1 MQKLTNFITSN
12 RQLPILDEI
21 FITDKGLVYKD
32 LTYVTNE
39 QKQVEYIGAAARETA
54 RKQKIADTEQLIK
67 TIQEHIVIHGKKS
80 SKIKEKQKRVANTP
94 KRTVLDN
101 LESKNE
107 LLDKNLSRLA
117 NEVDIVQNELEKLNL
132 NEPTHPIF
140 NDYSFAELQKM
151 YMTFNEKTIRLIHI
165 FNEVNSYSLEIEPKT
180 KRIDES
186 ISNIE
191 KYNKEL
197 VELKEKEAKLK
208 KEIEELEQ
216 DDYYGSLLEEKRTL
230 AIKRDQVDSEQQE
243 AFERHGALLSKHNTE
258 VETNNKLRKN
268 YEFKNEAFRKTN
280 EKIEERISE
289 LDTFTLEKSSKID
302 GKILDDFNYEASFER
317 YEALEIPK
325 TEYSNYLKSLLNN
338 LTYPILKNK
347 EDNTKVTHA
356 EQMKILE
363 TDINTGFV
371 TTQKMFE
378 SAKNNLT
385 ADIFP
390 IIKRKHKSV
399 KESLQKLKEYTEDN
413 KTSMLQFFVEYQL
426 DDKHAHKP
434 HAIDDIEAQNE
445 LMSNIN
451 DKILEFINKSSEIVE
466 TSTIEAMI
474 LEELEP
480 SEWYDISIE
489 YINNNKPR
497 KVLTTDDVSSFST
510 GERFRAYYT
519 PLLAL
524 YDILKSQ
531 MRQDAPFIILMDEA
545 FDTLDEKQVKYILNS
560 INTVSDLFIV
570 TVPKGGLPMVEKTT
584 RIDIIQL
591 KKEELPGSGVITY
604 ALRNNLFEEIENE

>member
-1 MQKLTNFITSN
+1 MQKLTTFITSN
-12 RQLPILDEI
+12 RKLPILDEI

-39 QKQVEYIGAAARETA
+39 QKQVEYIGAAAREAA
-54 RKQKIADTEQLIK
+54 RQQKIAETEQLIK
-67 TIQEHIVIHGKKS
+67 SNQEKILNLGDKS
-80 SKIKEKQKRVANTP
+80 SKIKKKQKHVADTP
-94 KRTVLDN
+94 KRKILDK

-107 LLDKNLSRLA
+107 VLDKNLARLA
-117 NEVDIVQNELEKLNL
+117 DEVNFVQNELEKLNL
-132 NEPTHPIF
+132 NKQTHPIL
-140 NDYSFAELQKM
+140 NDYSFTELQKM
-151 YMTFNEKTIRLIHI
+151 YMTFNEKTSRLLHI
-165 FNEVNSYSLEIEPKT
+165 NNDLASYSLEVEPKT
-180 KRIDES
+180 EKIKES
-186 ISNIE
+186 ISSIE
-191 KYNKEL
+191 KYTSEL
-197 VELKEKEAKLK
+197 SELKEKEAKLK

-216 DDYYGSLLEEKRTL
+216 DDYYGSLLEEKKTL
-230 AIKRDQVDSEQQE
+230 TIKRDQVDAEQRE
-243 AFERHGALLSKHNTE
+243 AFEKHGALLSKHNAE
-258 VETNNKLRKN
+258 VETNNKLRKE
-268 YEFKNEAFRKTN
+268 YEFKNETFSKTN
-280 EKIEERISE
+280 EKVEERINE
-289 LDTFTLEKSSKID
+289 LDTFTLEKSSKVE
-302 GKILDDFNYEASFER
+302 GKILDDFNYEESFER
-317 YEALEIPK
+317 YGALEIPK
-325 TEYSNYLKSLLNN
+325 TEYSDYLKSLLND
-338 LTYPILKNK
+338 LKYPILKNK
-347 EDNTKVTHA
+347 EDNTKVSHI

-363 TDINTGFV
+363 DDINTGFV

-390 IIKRKHKSV
+390 IIKHKHKSV

-451 DKILEFINKSSEIVE
+451 DKVLEFINKSSEVVE

-474 LEELEP
+474 LEEFEP

-591 KKEELPGSGVITY
+591 KKEELPGGGVITY
-604 ALRNNLFEEIENE
+604 ALRNNLFEEIEND

>member
-39 QKQVEYIGAAARETA
+39 QKQVEYIGAAAREAA
-54 RKQKIADTEQLIK
+54 RQQKIVETEQLIK
-67 TIQEHIVIHGKKS
+67 SNQEKILNLDDKS
-80 SKIKEKQKRVANTP
+80 SKIKKKQKKVADTP
-94 KRTVLDN
+94 KRTTLDN

-140 NDYSFAELQKM
+140 NDYSFSELQKM
-151 YMTFNEKTIRLIHI
+151 YMTFNEKTTKLAHI
-165 FNEVNSYSLEIEPKT
+165 NDDLKSYSLEVEPKT
-180 KRIDES
+180 EKIKES

-191 KYNKEL
+191 KYTSEL
-197 VELKEKEAKLK
+197 AELKEKEAKLK

-216 DDYYGSLLEEKRTL
+216 DDYYGSLLDEKETL
-230 AIKRDQVDSEQQE
+230 ADKLDQVAGEQQE

-258 VETNNKLRKN
+258 VETNNKLRK
-268 YEFKNEAFRKTN
+268 EFQSKQESFGKTHEILNEMIQK
-280 EKIEERISE
+280 
-289 LDTFTLEKSSKID
+289 LDIFKLEKSSKVD
-302 GKILDDFNYEASFER
+302 KNILDEFNYEEALER
-317 YEALEIPK
+317 YECPDIPK
-325 TEYSNYLKSLLNN
+325 TAYSDHLKSIIGN
-338 LTYPILKNK
+338 LKYPILKNK
-347 EDNTKVTHA
+347 EDNTKVTHT

-363 TDINTGFV
+363 VDINTGFV

-390 IIKRKHKSV
+390 IIKRKHKAV
-399 KESLQKLKEYTEDN
+399 LESLQKLKEYTEDN
-413 KTSMLQFFVEYQL
+413 KTAMLRFFVEYKL

-434 HAIDDIEAQNE
+434 AAIEDIDAQNE
-445 LMSNIN
+445 LMSDVNT
-451 DKILEFINKSSEIVE
+451 KVLEFISNSKEVVE
-466 TSTIEAMI
+466 TSVIEDII
-474 LEELEP
+474 LAELEP

-489 YINNNKPR
+489 YINNNAPR
-497 KVLTTDDVSSFST
+497 AVLTTKVVSKFST

-524 YDILKSQ
+524 YDILKTQ
-531 MRQDAPFIILMDEA
+531 MREDAPFVILMDEA
-545 FDTLDEKQVKYILNS
+545 FDTLDEKQIKYILNS
-560 INTVSDLFIV
+560 INTISDLFIV

-584 RIDIIQL
+584 RIDIVQL
-591 KKEELPGSGVITY
+591 KKQELPGGGVITY

>member
-39 QKQVEYIGAAARETA
+39 QKQVEYIGAAAREQA
-54 RKQKIADTEQLIK
+54 RQQKIADTEQLIK
-67 TIQEHIVIHGKKS
+67 IIQEQIVIHGEKS
-80 SKIKEKQKRVANTP
+80 SKIKEKQKRVVDIP
-94 KRTVLDN
+94 KRTTLDN
-101 LESKNE
+101 LEFKNE

-117 NEVDIVQNELEKLNL
+117 NEVDTVQNKLEKLNL

-165 FNEVNSYSLEIEPKT
+165 FNEENSYSLEIEPKT
-180 KRIDES
+180 EKIKES
-186 ISNIE
+186 ISDIE
-191 KYNKEL
+191 KYTSEL
-197 VELKEKEAKLK
+197 AELKEKEAKLK

-230 AIKRDQVDSEQQE
+230 TIKRDQVDSEQQE

-258 VETNNKLRKN
+258 VENNNKLRKN
-268 YEFKNEAFRKTN
+268 YEFKNEAYSKTN

-289 LDTFTLEKSSKID
+289 LDTFTLEKSSKVD
-302 GKILDDFNYEASFER
+302 GKILEDFNYEASFER

-325 TEYSNYLKSLLNN
+325 TEHSDYLKSLLKN

-356 EQMKILE
+356 KQMKILE
-363 TDINTGFV
+363 VDINTGFV

-390 IIKRKHKSV
+390 IIKCKHKSV

-451 DKILEFINKSSEIVE
+451 DKVLEFINKSSEVVE

-531 MRQDAPFIILMDEA
+531 MRQDAPFIILMDET

-591 KKEELPGSGVITY
+591 KKEELPDGGVITY

>member
-1 MQKLTNFITSN
+1 MQKLTTFITSN

-32 LTYVTNE
+32 LTYITNE
-39 QKQVEYIGAAARETA
+39 QKQVEYIGAAAREAA
-54 RKQKIADTEQLIK
+54 RKQKIRDTEQLIL
-67 TIQEHIVIHGKKS
+67 INQEEIIILGQKLS
-80 SKIKEKQKRVANTP
+80 RIKEKQKIVANTP
-94 KRTVLDN
+94 KRTTLDK

-107 LLDKNLSRLA
+107 LLDKNLTRLA
-117 NEVDIVQNELEKLNL
+117 NEVAFVQNELEKLNL
-132 NEPTHPIF
+132 NEPTHPIL
-140 NDYSFAELQKM
+140 NDYSFAELQKI
-151 YMTFNEKTIRLIHI
+151 YMTFNEKTNRLRHI
-165 FNEVNSYSLEIEPKT
+165 NNDLENYSLEIEPKT
-180 KRIDES
+180 EKIKES

-191 KYNKEL
+191 KYDNEL
-197 VELKEKEAKLK
+197 AELKEQEAKLK
-208 KEIEELEQ
+208 KEIEELER
-216 DDYYGSLLEEKRTL
+216 DDYYGSLLKEKETL
-230 AIKRDQVDSEQQE
+230 SHKRDQIEGEYQE
-243 AFERHGALLSKHNTE
+243 ANKTYGALLSKHNTE
-258 VETNNKLRKN
+258 VENNNKLRKE
-268 YEFKNEAFRKTN
+268 YEFKNETFTKTN
-280 EKIEERISE
+280 ERIEERINE
-289 LDTFTLEKSSKID
+289 LDTFTLEKSSKVD
-302 GKILDDFNYEASFER
+302 GKILDDFNYEESFER
-317 YEALEIPK
+317 YETLEIPK
-325 TEYSNYLKSLLNN
+325 TEYSDYLKSLLNN

-347 EDNTKVTHA
+347 EDNTKVSHIDM
-356 EQMKILE
+356 MKQLE
-363 TDINTGFV
+363 IDINTGFV

-390 IIKRKHKSV
+390 IIKHKHKNV

-413 KTSMLQFFVEYQL
+413 KTSMLRFFVEYQL

-434 HAIDDIEAQNE
+434 HAIDDIETQNE

-451 DKILEFINKSSEIVE
+451 DKVLEFINKSPEVVE

-489 YINNNKPR
+489 YINNNQSR
-497 KVLTTDDVSSFST
+497 AVLTTDDVSKFST

-524 YDILKSQ
+524 FDILKSQ
-531 MRQDAPFIILMDEA
+531 MREDAPFIILMDEA

-570 TVPKGGLPMVEKTT
+570 TVPKGGLPMVAKTT

-591 KKEELPGSGVITY
+591 KKEELPGGGVITY
-604 ALRNNLFEEIENE
+604 ALRNNLFEEIEHE

>member
-39 QKQVEYIGAAARETA
+39 QKQVEYIGATAREQA
-54 RKQKIADTEQLIK
+54 RQQKIADTEQLIK
-67 TIQEHIVIHGKKS
+67 IIQEEIVIHGQQS
-80 SKIKEKQKRVANTP
+80 SKIKEKQKRVADIP
-94 KRTVLDN
+94 KRKILDN
-101 LESKNE
+101 LESENK

-117 NEVDIVQNELEKLNL
+117 NEVNIVQNELEKLNL

-151 YMTFNEKTIRLIHI
+151 YMTFNEKTSRLIHI
-165 FNEVNSYSLEIEPKT
+165 FNEENSYSLEIEPKT
-180 KRIDES
+180 EKIKES
-186 ISNIE
+186 ISDIE
-191 KYNKEL
+191 KYTSEL
-197 VELKEKEAKLK
+197 DELKEKEAKLI
-208 KEIEELEQ
+208 KEIKELEQ
-216 DDYYGSLLEEKRTL
+216 DDYYASLLDEKQTL
-230 AIKRDQVDSEQQE
+230 ANTLSQIEDEHQDAIRKQSVALSE
-243 AFERHGALLSKHNTE
+243 HKTE
-258 VETNNKLRKN
+258 LGNNNKLRK
-268 YEFKNEAFRKTN
+268 EFESKRESFGKTHKVLNEMIQK
-280 EKIEERISE
+280 
-289 LDTFTLEKSSKID
+289 LDTFKLEKSSKIN
-302 GKILDDFNYEASFER
+302 KNVLDEFNYEEALER
-317 YEALEIPK
+317 YECPDIPK
-325 TEYSNYLKSLLNN
+325 TAYSDHLKSIIGN
-338 LTYPILKNK
+338 LKYPILKNK

-363 TDINTGFV
+363 VDINAGFV

-390 IIKRKHKSV
+390 IIKRKHKAV
-399 KESLQKLKEYTEDN
+399 LESLQKLKEYTEDN
-413 KTSMLQFFVEYQL
+413 KTAMLQFFVEYQL

-445 LMSNIN
+445 LMSDIN
-451 DKILEFINKSSEIVE
+451 TKVLEFINNSKEVVE
-466 TSTIEAMI
+466 PSVIEDII
-474 LEELEP
+474 LAELEP

-489 YINNNKPR
+489 YINNNKP
-497 KVLTTDDVSSFST
+497 KAVLTTDVVSTFST

-531 MRQDAPFIILMDEA
+531 MREDAPFIILMDEA
-545 FDTLDEKQVKYILNS
+545 FDTLDEKQIKYILNS
-560 INTVSDLFIV
+560 INTISDLFIV

-584 RIDIIQL
+584 RIDIVQL
-591 KKEELPGSGVITY
+591 KKEELPGGGVITY

>member
-39 QKQVEYIGAAARETA
+39 QKQVEYIGATARETA
-54 RKQKIADTEQLIK
+54 RKQKIADTERLILI
-67 TIQEHIVIHGKKS
+67 IQEQIVIHGEKS
-80 SKIKEKQKRVANTP
+80 SKIKEKQKRVADTP

-107 LLDKNLSRLA
+107 LLDKNLIRLSNDVNA
-117 NEVDIVQNELEKLNL
+117 VQDKLDKLNL
-132 NEPTHPIF
+132 AELTHPIF
-140 NDYSFAELQKM
+140 NDYSFTDLQKM
-151 YMTFNEKTIRLIHI
+151 YMVFNDKTSRLNKI
-165 FNEVNSYSLEIEPKT
+165 NENLENYSSEVEPKT
-180 KRIDES
+180 KKIKES
-186 ISNIE
+186 ISEIE
-191 KYNKEL
+191 KYTNEL
-197 VELKEKEAKLK
+197 AELKEKEAKLI
-208 KEIEELEQ
+208 KEIEEIEQ
-216 DDYYGSLLEEKRTL
+216 DDYYASLLDEKQTL
-230 AIKRDQVDSEQQE
+230 IDKLNQVEDEHLEVIKNQGASLSTYKTEL
-243 AFERHGALLSKHNTE
+243 ER
-258 VETNNKLRKN
+258 NNKLRK
-268 YEFKNEAFRKTN
+268 EFESKKESFGKTH
-280 EKIEERISE
+280 EVLDEMIQK
-289 LDTFTLEKSSKID
+289 LDTFKLEKSSKVD
-302 GKILDDFNYEASFER
+302 KNILDQFNYEEALER
-317 YEALEIPK
+317 YECTDLPK
-325 TEYSNYLKSLLNN
+325 TTYSDHLKSIIGN
-338 LTYPILKNK
+338 LKYPILKNK

-363 TDINTGFV
+363 VDINAGFV

-390 IIKRKHKSV
+390 IIKRKHKAIL
-399 KESLQKLKEYTEDN
+399 ESLQKLKEYTEDN
-413 KTSMLQFFVEYQL
+413 KTAMLQFFVEYQL

-434 HAIDDIEAQNE
+434 AAIEDIDAQNE
-445 LMSNIN
+445 LMSDVNA
-451 DKILEFINKSSEIVE
+451 KVLEFINNSKEVVE
-466 TSTIEAMI
+466 TSVIEDII
-474 LEELEP
+474 LAELEP

-489 YINNNKPR
+489 YINNNAPR
-497 KVLTTDDVSSFST
+497 AVLTTKVVSKFST

-531 MRQDAPFIILMDEA
+531 MRQDAPFVILMDEA
-545 FDTLDEKQVKYILNS
+545 FDTLDEKQIKYILNS
-560 INTVSDLFIV
+560 INTISDLFIV

-584 RIDIIQL
+584 RIDIVQL
-591 KKEELPGSGVITY
+591 KKQELPGGGVITY